1 MVVNFSQ
8 VGWKYELDQIQAN
21 SSQVGGQTIPSLD
34 QVENLAQVGLSW
46 ENHVARAK
54 LPPIPAWKLFWF
66 GGVSI
71 TLLLPCTLISEQR
84 NSNQL
89 IVDYNK
95 MLRIS
100 LIKNDHISWL
110 WFCSIVH
117 EYKHYYCSSDFNL
130 LLLAQWRVLIAAM
143 WNIYGQISLGF
154 YWITC
159 HFIKQT

>member
-54 LPPIPAWKLFWF
+54 LPPSYMKALLIWWGFLRN
-66 GGVSI
+66 I

-100 LIKNDHISWL
+100 LIKNDHIS
-110 WFCSIVH
+110 
-117 EYKHYYCSSDFNL
+117 
-130 LLLAQWRVLIAAM
+130 
-143 WNIYGQISLGF
+143 
-154 YWITC
+154 
-159 HFIKQT
+159 